1 MSFFSIKAAARRK
14 VTLFASISSLLL
26 SHVHGQFI
34 PEIDAT
40 YSSPPKP
47 FSLSVNPSFIET
59 TRLKVQL
66 GRIAN
71 DLGVAPFTD
80 GVSTKMAATLQSY
93 WVNEFNWTSVQEQ
106 INKNFTMFTTVVK
119 IDDQNYTEPIPLH
132 FVHHRSNRSDAV
144 PLLFLHG
151 FPGSFLEVGRIISSL
166 THPPNSSVPAFHV
179 VAPSLPGFGFTP
191 APMHAGLGPIEVAHA
206 FNALMHQLSYPR
218 YVIQGGDLGSFVLTY
233 QAALHPESVISV
245 LSNLW
250 VPALTAAD
258 IARFDANE
266 TTPGET
272 AYIRNITAY
281 QREGA
286 GYLFLQSTQPLMAGH
301 ALTDSPL
308 GFALYIF
315 NLMQEL
321 GTFYHWSLGE
331 IITWAMM
338 YVIQGPYPAT
348 RTYKEFRFA
357 DQIVGTDSFGPAL
370 FVNVPVGV
378 TQRPQDAGWGVP
390 LDWARRIGNVTALY
404 VHDFGGHF
412 AAYQTPDT
420 LLDDCWRFWGNKS
433 ASGVGKSH

>member
-1 MSFFSIKAAARRK
+1 MSFFSISTAARRK
-14 VTLFASISSLLL
+14 ATLIASLSSLLL
-26 SHVHGQFI
+26 SCVHGQFI

-40 YSSPPKP
+40 YSSTPKP
-47 FSLSVNPSFIET
+47 FTLKVNPSFIET

-71 DLGVAPFTD
+71 DMGVPPFTD
-80 GVSTKMAATLQSY
+80 GVSTEMAQTLQNY
-93 WVNEFNWTSVQEQ
+93 WVDEFNWTSVQEQ
-106 INKNFTMFTTVVK
+106 INKNFTMFTTTVN
-119 IDDQNYTEPIPLH
+119 IDDKNYTEPIPLH
-132 FVHHRSNRSDAV
+132 YVHHRSPRHDAI

-191 APMHAGLGPIEVAHA
+191 APVHAGLGPIEAAHA
-206 FNALMHQLSYPR
+206 YNALMHQLSYPR
-218 YVIQGGDLGSFVLTY
+218 YVMQAGDLGAFVTTY

-250 VPALTAAD
+250 VPALNATD
-258 IARFDANE
+258 LARFEANE

-281 QREGA
+281 QTGGA

-315 NLMQEL
+315 QLMQEL

-338 YVIQGPYPAT
+338 YIIQGPYPAT
-348 RTYKEFRFA
+348 RFYKEFRNA
-357 DQIVGTDSFGPAL
+357 DQIVGADMFGPAL

-390 LDWARRIGNVTALY
+390 LDWARRIGNVTAIY

-433 ASGVGKSH
+433 ASGIGKR